1 MIWPPAEFRFEKMRI
16 LKLVRQ
22 PTNQLSISKLTEC
35 KIEFFFFS
43 PPVPRPSIKN
53 KLDRPDTLFEK
64 VVLKIGNKKDDSTV
78 R

>member
-53 KLDRPDTLFEK
+53 KLQTFMNWSIAL
-64 VVLKIGNKKDDSTV
+64 GDSF
-78 R
+78 RKMI